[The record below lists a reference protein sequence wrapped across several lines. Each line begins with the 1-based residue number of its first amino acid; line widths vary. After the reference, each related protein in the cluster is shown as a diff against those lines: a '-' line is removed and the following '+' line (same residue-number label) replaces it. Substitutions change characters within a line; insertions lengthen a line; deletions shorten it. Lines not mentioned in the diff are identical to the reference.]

1 MEKSIKYSIF
11 ISVIIACTIFL
22 GFKQFKITN
31 WNRCISSDGKGYYAY
46 LPAVFIYDDLEFN
59 FIHQYEAK
67 YYQPENGVTFT
78 NDFNGKNVNKY
89 WMGTAVLMS
98 PFFLMAHGFASVFQ
112 LPNDGYSFTY
122 QVMIAVSA
130 CFYLL
135 LGLFYMRRILLLYK
149 CKEIDIFIALFAI
162 VFATNLFY
170 YTVAEPSMSHV
181 YSMAAVSAFVYF
193 AKMYFE
199 TLTLKYLKFA
209 AVVLGIIILIRP
221 SNVIVLFALPFLAG
235 SANSIKIAF
244 KKIKFYDLVS
254 LFIAVLLIV
263 SMQLFYYYKVAG
275 SIYIYSYGNEKFNF
289 FAPKFID
296 FLFSYRRGL
305 FVYAPVLFL
314 SLLGIFTLTKKSGYQ
329 AKTLSIFLIVMIY
342 FLSSWWMW
350 YYGGGFGMRPVIDFL
365 VFFSIPLALL
375 VNSILKVKYYRW
387 IGIFAISTCVLLAQI
402 QTYQKVNFILPW
414 DGINKEIYWKLFLKT
429 DPSYIGKY
437 TNANNDQ

>member
-1 MEKSIKYSIF
+1 MEKSIKYTIF

-98 PFFLMAHGFASVFQ
+98 PFFLMAHGFASVFK
-112 LPNDGYSFTY
+112 LSNDGYSFTY

-209 AVVLGIIILIRP
+209 GVVLGIIILIRP
-221 SNVIVLFALPFLAG
+221 SNVIVLFALPFMAG

-244 KKIKFYDLVS
+244 KKIKLYDLVS

-263 SMQLFYYYKVAG
+263 SMQLFYYYKVTG
-275 SIYIYSYGNEKFNF
+275 SVYIYSYGNEKFNF
-289 FAPKFID
+289 LAPKYFD

-305 FVYAPVLFL
+305 MVYAPVLFL
-314 SLLGIFTLTKKSGYQ
+314 SLSGFIMLTKKSGYQ
-329 AKTLSIFLIVMIY
+329 AKTLSIFLIVLIY

-350 YYGGGFGMRPVIDFL
+350 YYGGGFGMRPVIDFF
-365 VFFSIPLALL
+365 VFFTIPLALF
-375 VNSILKVKYYRW
+375 VNTILKVKNYKW
-387 IGIFAISTCVLLAQI
+387 IGIFAIGACVLLAQI

-437 TNANNDQ
+437 TNANDAQ